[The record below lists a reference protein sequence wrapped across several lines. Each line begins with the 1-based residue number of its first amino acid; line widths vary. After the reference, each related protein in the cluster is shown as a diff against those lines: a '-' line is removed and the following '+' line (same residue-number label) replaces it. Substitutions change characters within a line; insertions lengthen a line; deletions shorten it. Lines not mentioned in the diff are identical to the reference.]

1 MALKTIK
8 VKKGIVEYIS
18 AMGMKVVFKSDIR
31 FDRNGL
37 HHTGW
42 DVKTD
47 NGVWGVYEGGE
58 LLN

>member
-1 MALKTIK
+1 MAIK

-42 DVKTD
+42 DVKRTTEF
-47 NGVWGVYEGGE
+47 GAFTRAESC
-58 LLN
+58 